1 MGNHTALS
9 KDVLPPDVYYFA
21 ELTPTNHAGVVW
33 VVCILSLTYGLLCSG
48 VRFTLRRGMY
58 SFDDAALLVSTLA
71 SVVQHSFVF
80 LALENGLGDSSS
92 IIQHKHQETLTEV
105 RFPAGVSVW
114 QKISDK
120 LQSTYTRLV
129 LFFVAH
135 YLAKISLTLFTRRL
149 FYGQEKFNQLI
160 CDALVVVNLIFGVTS
175 ILLLTI
181 NCQSGWYFK
190 SKDVCPK
197 LLTRWIV
204 IKSLDVLAEL
214 AIVLVPIVL
223 ICRILL
229 NPKHKT
235 VIIGTFAARLPV
247 IAFTILHLY
256 YLNKSLHDT
265 HDRGIALVQPVV
277 WLQATILW
285 SMVTAS
291 LPSFR
296 PLVSPF
302 ETVMEDSTTHST
314 SVYNGAALVMGSDKD
329 KTAESPVPWGSLS
342 GGRVSQLEAV
352 ASNGSQ
358 IAKFKGTNET
368 TIEGPKR
375 KLFRLSKKEDDIEL
389 GTIQHITD
397 FEVTYE
403 RVVKPSRWS
412 KVWRESSSTM
422 VEDRPVSVGAVSRPD
437 ETPPPR
443 RRSTYAFIDEA
454 ESIREACE
462 ASNDDQ
468 SA

>member
-1 MGNHTALS
+1 MGNHTALP

-58 SFDDAALLVSTLA
+58 GFDDAAILVSTLA

-92 IIQHKHQETLTEV
+92 TIQHKHQETLTE
-105 RFPAGVSVW
+105 
-114 QKISDK
+114 
-120 LQSTYTRLV
+120 STYTRLV
-129 LFFVAH
+129 LFFVVH
-135 YLAKISLTLFTRRL
+135 YLAKTSLTLFTRRL

-160 CDALVVVNLIFGVTS
+160 CDALVVVNLVFGVIS

-214 AIVLVPIVL
+214 ALVLVPIVL

-256 YLNKSLHDT
+256 YLDKSLRDT
-265 HDRGIALVQPVV
+265 HDRGIALVKPVV

-314 SVYNGAALVMGSDKD
+314 SVYNGAALMMGSDKD
-329 KTAESPVPWGSLS
+329 KTGESPTSWGSLS
-342 GGRVSQLEAV
+342 GGRISQLEAV

-403 RVVKPSRWS
+403 QVVKPSRWS
-412 KVWRESSSTM
+412 KVWRESGSTM
-422 VEDRPVSVGAVSRPD
+422 VEDRPFSVGAVSRPD

-454 ESIREACE
+454 ESIREARE

>member
-1 MGNHTALS
+1 MGDDTALS

-80 LALENGLGDSSS
+80 LALENGLGNSSS
-92 IIQHKHQETLTEV
+92 IIQQKHQEILTEV
-105 RFPAGVSVW
+105 SFPAG
-114 QKISDK
+114 
-120 LQSTYTRLV
+120 STYTRLV
-129 LFFVAH
+129 LFFVVH

-149 FYGQEKFNQLI
+149 FFGQEKFNQLI
-160 CDALVVVNLIFGVTS
+160 CDALLVVNLIFGVTS

-197 LLTRWIV
+197 LLTRWII

-214 AIVLVPIVL
+214 ALVLVPIVL

-229 NPKHKT
+229 NSKHKT
-235 VIIGTFAARLPV
+235 VIIGAFAARLPV
-247 IAFTILHLY
+247 IAFTIIHLY
-256 YLNKSLHDT
+256 YLNKSLHDS
-265 HDRGIALVQPVV
+265 HDRGIALVQPII
-277 WLQATILW
+277 WLQATLLW

-302 ETVMEDSTTHST
+302 ATVMEDSTTHST
-314 SVYNGAALVMGSDKD
+314 SVCNGVALAMGSDKD
-329 KTAESPVPWGSLS
+329 TTGGSLATWGTFS
-342 GGRVSQLEAV
+342 GRRVSQLEAEV
-352 ASNGSQ
+352 STGSQ
-358 IAKFKGTNET
+358 PSKFKGSNET

-389 GTIQHITD
+389 GTIQHVTD
-397 FEVTYE
+397 FEITYE
-403 RVVKPSRWS
+403 QTVKPSRWS
-412 KVWRESSSTM
+412 KVWRESGSTM
-422 VEDRPVSVGAVSRPD
+422 VEDRPVSVETVSRPD
-437 ETPPPR
+437 ETPPTR
-443 RRSTYAFIDEA
+443 RRSTYAFIEDAELTDEA
-454 ESIREACE
+454 RE

-468 SA
+468 ATHIHSTSASAG

>member
-1 MGNHTALS
+1 MGNHTALP

-58 SFDDAALLVSTLA
+58 GFDDAAILVSTLA

-92 IIQHKHQETLTEV
+92 TIQHKHQETLTE
-105 RFPAGVSVW
+105 
-114 QKISDK
+114 
-120 LQSTYTRLV
+120 STYTRLV
-129 LFFVAH
+129 LFFVVH
-135 YLAKISLTLFTRRL
+135 YLAKTSLTLFTRRL

-160 CDALVVVNLIFGVTS
+160 CDALVVVNLVFGVIS

-214 AIVLVPIVL
+214 ALVLVPIVL

-256 YLNKSLHDT
+256 YLNKSLRDT
-265 HDRGIALVQPVV
+265 HDRGIALVKPVV

-314 SVYNGAALVMGSDKD
+314 SVYNGAALMMGSDKD
-329 KTAESPVPWGSLS
+329 KTGESPTSWGSLS
-342 GGRVSQLEAV
+342 GGRISQLEAV

-403 RVVKPSRWS
+403 QVVKPSRWS
-412 KVWRESSSTM
+412 KVWRESGSTM
-422 VEDRPVSVGAVSRPD
+422 VEDRPFSVGAVSRPD

-454 ESIREACE
+454 ESIREARE